1 MEIEKY
7 IYELLTGSQDIT
19 GLFGDNIQPLSGK
32 KTKLPVIL
40 YQLFQTGT
48 ETSKNK
54 GELKGEYILKLHLFS
69 ENYLDIM
76 AASDICKELLD
87 FKEVMDGEELVIDL
101 IKFMKYSN
109 DYQENAEVFTRTL
122 EFSLDIY

>member
-1 MEIEKY
+1 M
-7 IYELLTGSQDIT
+7 
-19 GLFGDNIQPLSGK
+19 FGDNIQPLSGK

-40 YQLFQTGT
+40 YQLFQIGT
-48 ETSKNK
+48 ETSKTK

-87 FKEVMDGEELVIDL
+87 FKEVTEDEALVIDL
-101 IKFMKYSN
+101 IKFIKYSN
-109 DYQENAEVFTRTL
+109 EYQENAEVFNRTL
-122 EFSLDIY
+122 EFSVDIY

>member
-1 MEIEKY
+1 MEIETY
-7 IYELLTGSQDIT
+7 IYDILINSEAIT
-19 GLFGDNIQPLSGK
+19 NLFGENIQPLSGK

-40 YQLFQTGT
+40 YQLFQIGT
-48 ETSKNK
+48 ETSKTK

-87 FKEVMDGEELVIDL
+87 FKEVTEDEALVIDL
-101 IKFMKYSN
+101 IKFIKYSN
-109 DYQENAEVFTRTL
+109 EYQENAEVFNRTL

>member
-1 MEIEKY
+1 MEIETY
-7 IYELLTGSQDIT
+7 IYDILINSEAIT
-19 GLFGDNIQPLSGK
+19 DLFGDNIQPLSGK

-40 YQLFQTGT
+40 YQLFQIGT
-48 ETSKNK
+48 ETSKTK

-87 FKEVMDGEELVIDL
+87 FKEVTEDEALVIDL
-101 IKFMKYSN
+101 IKFIKYSN
-109 DYQENAEVFTRTL
+109 EYQENAEVFNRTL
-122 EFSLDIY
+122 EFSVDIY

>member
-1 MEIEKY
+1 MEIETY
-7 IYELLTGSQDIT
+7 IYDILIESEAIT
-19 GLFGDNIQPLSGK
+19 DLFGDNIQPLSGK

-40 YQLFQTGT
+40 YQLFQIGT
-48 ETSKNK
+48 ETGKTK

-87 FKEVMDGEELVIDL
+87 FKEVTEDETLVIDL
-101 IKFMKYSN
+101 IKFIRYSN
-109 DYQENAEVFTRTL
+109 EYQENAEVFNRTL

>member
-1 MEIEKY
+1 MEIETY
-7 IYELLTGSQDIT
+7 IYDILINSEAIT
-19 GLFGDNIQPLSGK
+19 DLFGDNIQPLSGK

-40 YQLFQTGT
+40 YQLFQIGT
-48 ETSKNK
+48 ETSKTK

-87 FKEVMDGEELVIDL
+87 FKEVTEDEALVIDL
-101 IKFMKYSN
+101 IKFMRYSN
-109 DYQENAEVFTRTL
+109 EYQENAEVFNRTL
-122 EFSLDIY
+122 EFSVDIY